1 MIWFLINAIVILTCI
16 WVATRK
22 YGTLLNPVAFF
33 GGFYLMAAVIGPMLF
48 DNLGL
53 FDDVTEKSVRYASG
67 LSSLYFA
74 AIGIAFA
81 IRSSPFKAAFRWLF
95 TVIPPLRRPVV
106 GSRLAEL
113 WMIGQFF
120 VLFVL
125 LMLASGVGLLWV
137 TDTREAYAR
146 HRASVGVLWSLSE
159 AILFLAFM
167 GVIFRRV
174 RSLTSLFI
182 NALLFAAISSF
193 LGAKGVIAAFF
204 VVALFYGHFLIRPI
218 SNKTVLFT
226 GSGVLTLTLGAQ
238 LYQGTATSLLGTLLY
253 FDYFTNTVALID
265 RFKDFGF
272 RYGMVTLSNLWYF
285 VPRALY
291 PAKPFVYS
299 LVIADE
305 FLYPGAAERGYTP
318 GMMQW
323 AQGYCDFGIIG
334 VILFGLFIG
343 FLSKGAYELF
353 LERKDIQSMALF
365 FQIGT
370 IYGIEMF
377 SNAPL
382 IVFFIWLLFQL
393 VVIQFLSRLWPFR
406 VSRFVW
412 LSSRPISLRSER
424 RLSQG
429 ANPND
434 A

>member
-1 MIWFLINAIVILTCI
+1 
-16 WVATRK
+16 
-22 YGTLLNPVAFF
+22 
-33 GGFYLMAAVIGPMLF
+33 MAAVIGPMLF
-48 DNLGL
+48 DKLGL
-53 FDDVTEKSVRYASG
+53 FGDVSENSIHYASG

-74 AIGIAFA
+74 AIGVAFA
-81 IRSSPFKAAFRWLF
+81 IRSSPFKVAFRWLF
-95 TVIPPLRRPVV
+95 AVIPPLRRPVV

-113 WMIGQFF
+113 WMIGQFLL
-120 VLFVL
+120 LFVL

-137 TDTREAYAR
+137 TNSRVAYAL
-146 HRASVGVLWSLSE
+146 HRASVGVLWSLAE
-159 AILFLAFM
+159 AILLLGFM
-167 GVIFRRV
+167 GVIFRKA
-174 RSLTSLFI
+174 RSLTSLVI
-182 NALLFAAISSF
+182 NAALFATISSF
-193 LGAKGVIAAFF
+193 LGSKGLMVAFF
-204 VVALFYGHFLIRPI
+204 VIALFYAHFRIRPI
-218 SNKTVLFT
+218 SNRMVLLA
-226 GSGVLTLTLGAQ
+226 GSGVLPLILAAQ

-272 RYGMVTLSNLWYF
+272 RYGMVTLSNLWFF

-323 AQGYCDFGIIG
+323 AQGYCDFGILG

-353 LERKDIQSMALF
+353 LERRDIQSMALF

-382 IVFFIWLLFQL
+382 LIFFIWLLFQL
-393 VVIQFLSRLWPFR
+393 VVIQLLSRLWPFR
-406 VSRFVW
+406 VFRFVW
-412 LSSRPISLRSER
+412 LSSRPISLQPHRP
-424 RLSQG
+424 LLPP
-429 ANPND
+429 AKPNN